1 MAEPIRKL
9 ATIVF
14 TDIVGFTKL
23 TAKDQ
28 QLASDLLDIQRAEFQ
43 PLVELYQ
50 GKWIK
55 EVGDGLILTFDTI
68 NKAVHCCIKI
78 QEKAKTIE
86 NLSIRIGIHLGEILE
101 KENDIIGDDV
111 NITARIEPFSAPGG
125 IAISNKV
132 NDGIIRESEF
142 TTKYL
147 GKPKLKGVAQKVEVY
162 CITSHGL
169 PETKLSD
176 VSAKLEKS
184 PLFIYSAIAATIIIP
199 LFVYL
204 FMFQKESVD
213 SIAVL
218 YMDVG
223 NNSELNYLE
232 TITEDLIFDLISS
245 TQGLLNVSESGTV
258 KKYKNSELSLED
270 LADDIG
276 VDYIFQSSVQP
287 DANGYH
293 FRCRLFD
300 SNKGKDRFINKW
312 FIESKNLQSIVSV
325 LVENIVQEL
334 DIETSDAF
342 TRIEFDSEAYD
353 LYLKSKSVYSLSDNY
368 DDNLKAVELM
378 KQAISKDQNLVLAQI
393 YLGQMQYELGYFAE
407 ASIIYEK
414 ALSRSKS
421 LQDIAVVA
429 ESLRKQGQL
438 LRKNKDY
445 EAALAKFGEAL
456 SISTVMNDKSS
467 MAKTFNSIAILNYK
481 TDDKDNALKN
491 WLHALAIVEEFGDKP
506 KISKYLNNIGIWYW
520 KDDDYSKSIEYYQ
533 KSLLIKRELGD
544 VRNIAK
550 TLNNLGEVYFA
561 MGDYPNST
569 TQFDESIEIKEKLQ
583 DNKGLNA
590 SLYNRGETYFYS
602 FEYNRAIDD
611 FRRTIRMIEDE
622 ESDHERYRYIGM
634 SHFYL
639 SNFDS
644 CNFYLKKSDEFFAND
659 YRKRLAIL
667 PYLVISYMKTG
678 DNTLSNTALKNF
690 RDIISDNDPPDKDY
704 IITNWA
710 AYKALSAV
718 NEKSEAAEYLE
729 NAYFELKSKSKDIK
743 NKQDRKKYLSA
754 KLHENIM
761 NEWSKRL
768 SISLSK
774 S

>member
-245 TQGLLNVSESGTV
+245 TQGLLNVSESGAV

-325 LVENIVQEL
+325 LVDNIVKEL

-342 TRIEFDSEAYD
+342 TRIEYDSEAYD

-378 KQAISKDQNLVLAQI
+378 KQAISKDQNLVMAQI

-421 LQDIAVVA
+421 LQDNAGVA

-520 KDDDYSKSIEYYQ
+520 QDYDYSKSIEYYQ

-659 YRKRLAIL
+659 YRKRLSIL

-729 NAYFELKSKSKDIK
+729 NAYFMLKSKSKDIK

-761 NEWSKRL
+761 NEWSKR
-768 SISLSK
+768 
-774 S
+774 

>member
-1 MAEPIRKL
+1 MGMAEPIRKL

-28 QLASDLLDIQRAEFQ
+28 QMASDLLDIQRAEFQ
-43 PLVELYQ
+43 PLVESYQ
-50 GKWIK
+50 GKWVK

-147 GKPKLKGVAQKVEVY
+147 GKPKLKGVGQKVEVY

-184 PLFIYSAIAATIIIP
+184 PLFIYSAIAATVIIP

-204 FMFQKESVD
+204 FMFQKESVN

-223 NNSELNYLE
+223 SNSELNYLE
-232 TITEDLIFDLISS
+232 AITEDLIFDLTSS
-245 TQGLLNVSESGTV
+245 SQGLLNVSESGTV

-270 LADDIG
+270 LANDIG
-276 VDYIFQSSVQP
+276 VDYIFQSSVKP

-293 FRCRLFD
+293 LRYRLFD
-300 SNKGKDRFINKW
+300 SNKGKDRFTEKK
-312 FIESKNLQSIVSV
+312 FIESTNLQSIASV
-325 LVENIVQEL
+325 LVEIIVKEL

-342 TRIEFDSEAYD
+342 TRIEYDSEAYD

-421 LQDIAVVA
+421 LQDNAGVA

-520 KDDDYSKSIEYYQ
+520 QDYDYSKSIEYYQ

-690 RDIISDNDPPDKDY
+690 RDIISDYDPPDKDY

-729 NAYFELKSKSKDIK
+729 NAYFMLKSKSKDIK

-761 NEWSKRL
+761 NEWSKR
-768 SISLSK
+768 
-774 S
+774 

>member
-86 NLSIRIGIHLGEILE
+86 NLSLRIGIHLGEILE

-232 TITEDLIFDLISS
+232 AITEDLIFDLTSS
-245 TQGLLNVSESGTV
+245 SQGLLNVSESGTV

-325 LVENIVQEL
+325 LVDNIVKEL

-342 TRIEFDSEAYD
+342 TRIEYDSEAYD

-378 KQAISKDQNLVLAQI
+378 KQAISKDQNLVMAQI
-393 YLGQMQYELGYFAE
+393 YLGQMQYELGYYAE
-407 ASIIYEK
+407 ASIIYEN

-421 LQDIAVVA
+421 LQDNAGVA

-467 MAKTFNSIAILNYK
+467 MAKTYNSMAILNYR

-520 KDDDYSKSIEYYQ
+520 QDYDFSKSIEYYQ

-561 MGDYPNST
+561 MGDYTNST
-569 TQFDESIEIKEKLQ
+569 KQFDESIEIKEKLK
-583 DNKGLNA
+583 DDKGLNTA
-590 SLYNRGETYFYS
+590 LYNRGETYFYS

-611 FRRTIRMIEDE
+611 FRRTIKMIDDE

-729 NAYFELKSKSKDIK
+729 NAYFMLKSKSKDIK

-754 KLHENIM
+754 KLHENIT
-761 NEWSKRL
+761 NEWSKR
-768 SISLSK
+768 
-774 S
+774 

>member
-86 NLSIRIGIHLGEILE
+86 NLSLRIGIHLGEILE

-325 LVENIVQEL
+325 LVDNIVKEL

-342 TRIEFDSEAYD
+342 TRIEYNSEAYD

-368 DDNLKAVELM
+368 DDNLEAVELM
-378 KQAISKDQNLVLAQI
+378 KQAISKDQNLVMAQI

-421 LQDIAVVA
+421 LQDNAGVA

-520 KDDDYSKSIEYYQ
+520 QDYDYSKSIEYYQ

-561 MGDYPNST
+561 MGDYTNST
-569 TQFDESIEIKEKLQ
+569 KQFDESIEIKEKLK
-583 DNKGLNA
+583 DDKGLNTA
-590 SLYNRGETYFYS
+590 LYNRGETYFYS

-659 YRKRLAIL
+659 YRKRLSIL

-690 RDIISDNDPPDKDY
+690 RDIISDYDPPDKDY

-729 NAYFELKSKSKDIK
+729 NAYFMLKSKSKDIK

-761 NEWSKRL
+761 NEWSKR
-768 SISLSK
+768 
-774 S
+774 

>member
-28 QLASDLLDIQRAEFQ
+28 QMASDLLDIQRAEFQ
-43 PLVELYQ
+43 PLVESYQ

-86 NLSIRIGIHLGEILE
+86 NLSLRIGIHLGEILE

-132 NDGIIRESEF
+132 NDGIVRESEF

-184 PLFIYSAIAATIIIP
+184 PLFIYSAIAATVIIP

-232 TITEDLIFDLISS
+232 TITEDLIFDLTSS
-245 TQGLLNVSESGTV
+245 SQGLLNVSESGTV

-270 LADDIG
+270 LANDIG
-276 VDYIFQSSVQP
+276 VDYIFQSSVKP

-293 FRCRLFD
+293 LRYRLFD

-342 TRIEFDSEAYD
+342 TRIEYDSEAYD

-378 KQAISKDQNLVLAQI
+378 KQAISKDQNLVMAQI

-421 LQDIAVVA
+421 LQDNAGVA

-520 KDDDYSKSIEYYQ
+520 QDYDYSKSIEYYQ

-659 YRKRLAIL
+659 YRKRLSIL

-690 RDIISDNDPPDKDY
+690 RDIISDYDPPDKDY

-729 NAYFELKSKSKDIK
+729 NAYFMLKSKSKDIK
-743 NKQDRKKYLSA
+743 NKKDRNIYLSA

-761 NEWSKRL
+761 NEWSKR
-768 SISLSK
+768 
-774 S
+774 

>member
-86 NLSIRIGIHLGEILE
+86 NLSLRIGIHLGEILE

-169 PETKLSD
+169 PETKLSN

-232 TITEDLIFDLISS
+232 TITEDLIFDLTSS
-245 TQGLLNVSESGTV
+245 SQGLLNVSESGTV

-342 TRIEFDSEAYD
+342 TRIEYDSEAYD

-421 LQDIAVVA
+421 LQDNAGVA

-467 MAKTFNSIAILNYK
+467 MAKTYNSMAILNFR

-520 KDDDYSKSIEYYQ
+520 QDYDYSKSIEYYQ

-569 TQFDESIEIKEKLQ
+569 TQFDESIEIKEKLK

-644 CNFYLKKSDEFFAND
+644 CNFYLKKSDEYFAYD
-659 YRKRLAIL
+659 YRKRLSIL

-690 RDIISDNDPPDKDY
+690 RDIISDYDPPDKDY

-729 NAYFELKSKSKDIK
+729 NAYFMLKSKSKDIK
-743 NKQDRKKYLSA
+743 NKQDRKIYLSA
-754 KLHENIM
+754 KLHENIT
-761 NEWSKRL
+761 NEWSKR
-768 SISLSK
+768 
-774 S
+774 

>member
-232 TITEDLIFDLISS
+232 TITEDLIFDLTSS
-245 TQGLLNVSESGTV
+245 SQGLLNVSESGTV

-325 LVENIVQEL
+325 LVDNIVKEL

-342 TRIEFDSEAYD
+342 TRIEYDSEAYD

-378 KQAISKDQNLVLAQI
+378 KQAISKDQNLVMAQI

-421 LQDIAVVA
+421 LQDNAGVA

-520 KDDDYSKSIEYYQ
+520 QDYDYSKSIEYYQ

-690 RDIISDNDPPDKDY
+690 RDIISDYDPPDKDY

-729 NAYFELKSKSKDIK
+729 NAYFMLKSKSKDIK

-761 NEWSKRL
+761 NEWSKR
-768 SISLSK
+768 
-774 S
+774 

>member
-232 TITEDLIFDLISS
+232 TITEDLIFDLTSS
-245 TQGLLNVSESGTV
+245 SQGLLNVSESGTV

-325 LVENIVQEL
+325 LVDNIVKEL

-342 TRIEFDSEAYD
+342 TRIEYNSEAYD

-368 DDNLKAVELM
+368 DDNLEAVELM
-378 KQAISKDQNLVLAQI
+378 KQAISKDNNLVMAQI
-393 YLGQMQYELGYFAE
+393 YLGQMQYDLGYYAE

-421 LQDIAVVA
+421 LQDNAGVA

-569 TQFDESIEIKEKLQ
+569 TQFDESIEIKEKLK
-583 DNKGLNA
+583 DDKGLNTA
-590 SLYNRGETYFYS
+590 LYNRGETYFYS

-667 PYLVISYMKTG
+667 PYLVISYIKTG

-690 RDIISDNDPPDKDY
+690 RDIISDYDPPDKDY

-729 NAYFELKSKSKDIK
+729 NAYFMLKSKSKDIK

-761 NEWSKRL
+761 NEWSKR
-768 SISLSK
+768 
-774 S
+774 

>member
-28 QLASDLLDIQRAEFQ
+28 QIASDLLDTQREEFK
-43 PLVELYQ
+43 PLVESYQ
-50 GKWIK
+50 GKWVK

-147 GKPKLKGVAQKVEVY
+147 GKPKLKGVGQKVEVY

-184 PLFIYSAIAATIIIP
+184 PLFVYSAIAGTIIIP

-232 TITEDLIFDLISS
+232 TITEDLIFDLTSS
-245 TQGLLNVSESGTV
+245 SQGLINVAESGTV

-276 VDYIFQSSVQP
+276 VNYIFQSSVQP

-300 SNKGKDRFINKW
+300 NNKGKDRFTNKW

-325 LVENIVQEL
+325 LVDNIVKEL

-342 TRIEFDSEAYD
+342 TRIEYDSEAYD

-378 KQAISKDQNLVLAQI
+378 KQAISKDNNLVMAQVF
-393 YLGQMQYELGYFAE
+393 LGQMQYDLGYYAE
-407 ASIIYEK
+407 ASVIYEK
-414 ALSRSKS
+414 ALTRSKS
-421 LQDIAVVA
+421 LQDNAGVA

-445 EAALAKFGEAL
+445 ETALAKFGEAL

-467 MAKTFNSIAILNYK
+467 MAKTYNSMAILNFK
-481 TDDKDNALKN
+481 TDAKDDALKN

-520 KDDDYSKSIEYYQ
+520 RDDDYSKSIEYYQ

-569 TQFDESIEIKEKLQ
+569 KQFDESIKIKEKLQ

-590 SLYNRGETYFYS
+590 TLYNRGETYFYS
-602 FEYNRAIDD
+602 FEYKRAIDD
-611 FRRTIRMIEDE
+611 FRRTIKMIDDE
-622 ESDHERYRYIGM
+622 GSDHERYRYIGM
-634 SHFYL
+634 SHFYQ

-644 CNFYLKKSDEFFAND
+644 CNFYLKKSDEYFSND
-659 YRKRLAIL
+659 YRKRLSIL

-690 RDIISDNDPPDKDY
+690 KDIISEHDPPKKDY

-743 NKQDRKKYLSA
+743 NKKDRNIYLSA

-761 NEWSKRL
+761 NEWSKR
-768 SISLSK
+768 
-774 S
+774 

>member
-28 QLASDLLDIQRAEFQ
+28 QMASDLLDIQRAEFQ
-43 PLVELYQ
+43 PLVESYQ
-50 GKWIK
+50 GKWVK

-147 GKPKLKGVAQKVEVY
+147 GKPKLKGVGQKVEVY

-184 PLFIYSAIAATIIIP
+184 PLFIYSAIAATVIIP

-204 FMFQKESVD
+204 FMFQKESVN

-223 NNSELNYLE
+223 SNSELNYLE
-232 TITEDLIFDLISS
+232 AITEDLIFDLTSS
-245 TQGLLNVSESGTV
+245 SQGLLNVSESGTV

-270 LADDIG
+270 LANDIG
-276 VDYIFQSSVQP
+276 VDYIFQSSVKP

-293 FRCRLFD
+293 LRYRLFD
-300 SNKGKDRFINKW
+300 SNKGKDRFTEKK
-312 FIESKNLQSIVSV
+312 FIESTNLQSIASV
-325 LVENIVQEL
+325 LVEIIVKEL

-342 TRIEFDSEAYD
+342 TRIEYDSEAYD

-421 LQDIAVVA
+421 LQDNAGVA

-520 KDDDYSKSIEYYQ
+520 QDYDYSKSIEYYQ

-667 PYLVISYMKTG
+667 PYLVISYIKTG

-690 RDIISDNDPPDKDY
+690 RDIISDYDPPDKDY

-729 NAYFELKSKSKDIK
+729 NAYFMLKSKSKDIK

-761 NEWSKRL
+761 NEWSKR
-768 SISLSK
+768 
-774 S
+774 

>member
-86 NLSIRIGIHLGEILE
+86 NLSLRIGIHLGEILE

-232 TITEDLIFDLISS
+232 AITEDLIFDLISS

-270 LADDIG
+270 LANDIG

-325 LVENIVQEL
+325 LVDNIVKEL

-342 TRIEFDSEAYD
+342 TRIEYNSEAYD

-421 LQDIAVVA
+421 LQDNAGVA

-520 KDDDYSKSIEYYQ
+520 QDYDYSKSIEYYQ

-561 MGDYPNST
+561 MGDYTNST
-569 TQFDESIEIKEKLQ
+569 KQFDESIEIKEKLK
-583 DNKGLNA
+583 DDKGLNTA
-590 SLYNRGETYFYS
+590 LYNRGETYFYS

-611 FRRTIRMIEDE
+611 FRRTIKMIDDE

-659 YRKRLAIL
+659 YRKRLSIL

-690 RDIISDNDPPDKDY
+690 RDIISDYDPPDKDY

-729 NAYFELKSKSKDIK
+729 NAYFMLKSKSKDIK

-754 KLHENIM
+754 KLHENIT
-761 NEWSKRL
+761 NEWSKR
-768 SISLSK
+768 
-774 S
+774 

>member
-28 QLASDLLDIQRAEFQ
+28 QMASDLLDIQRAEFQ
-43 PLVELYQ
+43 PLVESYQ
-50 GKWIK
+50 GKWVK

-184 PLFIYSAIAATIIIP
+184 PLFIYSAIAATVIIP

-204 FMFQKESVD
+204 FMFQKESVN

-223 NNSELNYLE
+223 SNSELNYLE
-232 TITEDLIFDLISS
+232 AITEDLIFDLTSS
-245 TQGLLNVSESGTV
+245 SQGLLNVSESGTV

-270 LADDIG
+270 LANDIG
-276 VDYIFQSSVQP
+276 VDYIFQSSVKP

-293 FRCRLFD
+293 LRYRLFD
-300 SNKGKDRFINKW
+300 SNKGKDRFTEKK
-312 FIESKNLQSIVSV
+312 FIESRNLQSIASV
-325 LVENIVQEL
+325 LVEIIVKEL

-342 TRIEFDSEAYD
+342 TRIEYDSEAYD

-421 LQDIAVVA
+421 LQDNAGVA

-520 KDDDYSKSIEYYQ
+520 QDYDYSKSIEYYQ

-690 RDIISDNDPPDKDY
+690 RDIISDYDPPDKDY

-729 NAYFELKSKSKDIK
+729 NAYFMLKSKSKDIK

-761 NEWSKRL
+761 NEWSKR
-768 SISLSK
+768 
-774 S
+774 

>member
-270 LADDIG
+270 LANDIG
-276 VDYIFQSSVQP
+276 VDYIFQSSVKP

-293 FRCRLFD
+293 LRYRLFD
-300 SNKGKDRFINKW
+300 SNKGKDRFTEKK
-312 FIESKNLQSIVSV
+312 FIESRNLQSIASV
-325 LVENIVQEL
+325 LVEIIVKEL

-342 TRIEFDSEAYD
+342 TRIEYDSEAYD

-378 KQAISKDQNLVLAQI
+378 KQAISKDQNLVMAQI
-393 YLGQMQYELGYFAE
+393 YLGQMQYDLGYYEE
-407 ASIIYEK
+407 ASIIYEN

-421 LQDIAVVA
+421 LQDNAGVA

-467 MAKTFNSIAILNYK
+467 MAKTFNSIAILNYR

-520 KDDDYSKSIEYYQ
+520 QDYDYSKSIEYYQ

-644 CNFYLKKSDEFFAND
+644 CNFYLKKSDEFFANN
-659 YRKRLAIL
+659 YKVRLSIL

-690 RDIISDNDPPDKDY
+690 RDIISDYDPPDKDY

-729 NAYFELKSKSKDIK
+729 NAYFMLKSKSKDIK

-761 NEWSKRL
+761 NEWSKR
-768 SISLSK
+768 
-774 S
+774 

>member
-325 LVENIVQEL
+325 LVDNIVKEL

-342 TRIEFDSEAYD
+342 TRIEYNSEAYD

-378 KQAISKDQNLVLAQI
+378 KQAISKDQNLVMAQI

-421 LQDIAVVA
+421 LQDNAGVA

-561 MGDYPNST
+561 MGDYTNST
-569 TQFDESIEIKEKLQ
+569 KQFDESIEIKEKLK
-583 DNKGLNA
+583 DDKGLNTA
-590 SLYNRGETYFYS
+590 LYNRGETYFYS

-611 FRRTIRMIEDE
+611 FRRTIKMIDDE

-667 PYLVISYMKTG
+667 PYLVISYIKTG

-690 RDIISDNDPPDKDY
+690 RDIISDYDPPDKDY

-729 NAYFELKSKSKDIK
+729 NAYFMLKSKSKDIK

-761 NEWSKRL
+761 NEWSKR
-768 SISLSK
+768 
-774 S
+774 

>member
-28 QLASDLLDIQRAEFQ
+28 QLASDLLDIQRAEFK
-43 PLVELYQ
+43 PLVESYQ
-50 GKWIK
+50 GQWIK

-86 NLSIRIGIHLGEILE
+86 NLSLRIGIHLGEILE

-132 NDGIIRESEF
+132 NDGIVRESEF

-232 TITEDLIFDLISS
+232 TITEDLIFDLTSS
-245 TQGLLNVSESGTV
+245 SQGLLNVSESGAV

-325 LVENIVQEL
+325 LVDNIVKEL

-342 TRIEFDSEAYD
+342 TRIEYNSEAYD

-368 DDNLKAVELM
+368 DDNLEAVELM
-378 KQAISKDQNLVLAQI
+378 KQAISKDKNLVMAQI
-393 YLGQMQYELGYFAE
+393 YLGQMQYDLGYFAE

-421 LQDIAVVA
+421 LQDNAGVA

-438 LRKNKDY
+438 LRKNKEY

-467 MAKTFNSIAILNYK
+467 MAKTYNSMAILNFR

-561 MGDYPNST
+561 MGDYTNST
-569 TQFDESIEIKEKLQ
+569 KQFDESIEIKEKLK
-583 DNKGLNA
+583 DDKGLNTA
-590 SLYNRGETYFYS
+590 LYNRGETYFYS

-611 FRRTIRMIEDE
+611 FRRTIKMIDDE

-659 YRKRLAIL
+659 YRKRLSIL

-690 RDIISDNDPPDKDY
+690 RDIISDYDPPDKDY

-729 NAYFELKSKSKDIK
+729 NAYFMLKSKSKDIK

-754 KLHENIM
+754 KLHENIT
-761 NEWSKRL
+761 NEWSKR
-768 SISLSK
+768 
-774 S
+774 

>member
-1 MAEPIRKL
+1 MTEQKRKL

-28 QLASDLLDIQRAEFQ
+28 QIASDLLDTQREEFK
-43 PLVELYQ
+43 PLVESYQ
-50 GKWIK
+50 GKWVK

-78 QEKAKTIE
+78 QEKAKSIE

-132 NDGIIRESEF
+132 NDGIVRESEF

-147 GKPKLKGVAQKVEVY
+147 GKPKLKGVGQKVEVY

-184 PLFIYSAIAATIIIP
+184 PLFIYSAIAATLIIP

-204 FMFQKESVD
+204 FIFQKESVD

-232 TITEDLIFDLISS
+232 TITEDLIFDLTSS
-245 TQGLLNVSESGTV
+245 SQGLLNVSESGTV

-276 VDYIFQSSVQP
+276 VDFIFQSSVQP

-293 FRCRLFD
+293 FRVRLFD
-300 SNKGKDRFINKW
+300 SNKGKDRFTNKW

-325 LVENIVQEL
+325 LVDNIVQEL

-342 TRIEFDSEAYD
+342 TRIEYNSEAYD

-378 KQAISKDQNLVLAQI
+378 KQAISKDNNLVMAQVF
-393 YLGQMQYELGYFAE
+393 LGQMQYDLGYYAE
-407 ASIIYEK
+407 ASVIYEK
-414 ALSRSKS
+414 ALTRSKS
-421 LQDIAVVA
+421 LQDNAGVA

-445 EAALAKFGEAL
+445 ETALAKFGEAL

-467 MAKTFNSIAILNYK
+467 MAKTYNSMAILNFK
-481 TDDKDNALKN
+481 TDAKDDALKN

-520 KDDDYSKSIEYYQ
+520 RDDDYSKSIEYYQ

-569 TQFDESIEIKEKLQ
+569 KQFDESIKIKEKLQ

-602 FEYNRAIDD
+602 FEYKRAIDD
-611 FRRTIRMIEDE
+611 FRRTIKMIDDE
-622 ESDHERYRYIGM
+622 GSDHERYRYIGM

-644 CNFYLKKSDEFFAND
+644 CNFYLKKSDEYFSNHLT
-659 YRKRLAIL
+659 KRLSIL

-690 RDIISDNDPPDKDY
+690 KDIISEHDPPKKDY

-743 NKQDRKKYLSA
+743 NKKDRNIYLSA

-761 NEWSKRL
+761 NEWSKR
-768 SISLSK
+768 
-774 S
+774 

>member
-270 LADDIG
+270 LANDIG
-276 VDYIFQSSVQP
+276 VDYIFQSSVKP

-293 FRCRLFD
+293 LRYRLFD
-300 SNKGKDRFINKW
+300 SNKGKDRFTEKK
-312 FIESKNLQSIVSV
+312 FIESRNLQSIASV
-325 LVENIVQEL
+325 LVEIIVKEL

-342 TRIEFDSEAYD
+342 TRIEYDSEAYD

-421 LQDIAVVA
+421 LQDNAGVA

-520 KDDDYSKSIEYYQ
+520 QDYDYSKSIEYYQ

-690 RDIISDNDPPDKDY
+690 RDIISDYDPPDKDY

-729 NAYFELKSKSKDIK
+729 NAYFMLKSKSKDIK

-761 NEWSKRL
+761 NEWSKR
-768 SISLSK
+768 
-774 S
+774 

>member
-86 NLSIRIGIHLGEILE
+86 NLSLRIGIHLGEILE

-132 NDGIIRESEF
+132 NDGIVRESEF

-245 TQGLLNVSESGTV
+245 TQGLLNVSESGAV

-325 LVENIVQEL
+325 LVDNIVKEL

-342 TRIEFDSEAYD
+342 TRIEYNSEAYD

-368 DDNLKAVELM
+368 DDNLEAVELM
-378 KQAISKDQNLVLAQI
+378 KQAISKDKNLVMAQI
-393 YLGQMQYELGYFAE
+393 YLGQMQYDLGYFAE
-407 ASIIYEK
+407 ASIIYEN

-421 LQDIAVVA
+421 LQDNAGVA

-467 MAKTFNSIAILNYK
+467 MAKTYNSMAILNFR

-561 MGDYPNST
+561 MGDYTNST
-569 TQFDESIEIKEKLQ
+569 KQFDESIEIKEKLK
-583 DNKGLNA
+583 DDKGLNTA
-590 SLYNRGETYFYS
+590 LYNRGETYFYS

-611 FRRTIRMIEDE
+611 FRRTIKMIDDE

-667 PYLVISYMKTG
+667 PYLVISYIKTG

-690 RDIISDNDPPDKDY
+690 RDIISDYDPPDKDY

-729 NAYFELKSKSKDIK
+729 NAYFMLKSKSKDIK

-761 NEWSKRL
+761 NEWSKR
-768 SISLSK
+768 
-774 S
+774 

>member
-43 PLVELYQ
+43 PLVESYQ
-50 GKWIK
+50 GQWIK

-232 TITEDLIFDLISS
+232 AITEDLIFDLISS
-245 TQGLLNVSESGTV
+245 SQGLLNVSESGTV

-342 TRIEFDSEAYD
+342 TRIEYDSEAYD

-378 KQAISKDQNLVLAQI
+378 KQAISKDKNLVMAQI
-393 YLGQMQYELGYFAE
+393 YLGQMQYDLGYFAE
-407 ASIIYEK
+407 ASIIYEN

-421 LQDIAVVA
+421 LQDNAGVA

-467 MAKTFNSIAILNYK
+467 MAKTFNSIAILNYR

-520 KDDDYSKSIEYYQ
+520 QDYDFSKSIEYYQ

-561 MGDYPNST
+561 MGDYTNST
-569 TQFDESIEIKEKLQ
+569 KQFDESIEIKEKLK
-583 DNKGLNA
+583 DDKGLNTA
-590 SLYNRGETYFYS
+590 LYNRGETYFYS

-611 FRRTIRMIEDE
+611 FRRTIKMIDDE

-729 NAYFELKSKSKDIK
+729 NAYFMLKSKSKDIK
-743 NKQDRKKYLSA
+743 NKQDRKIYLSA
-754 KLHENIM
+754 KLHENIT
-761 NEWSKRL
+761 NEWSKR
-768 SISLSK
+768 
-774 S
+774 

>member
-28 QLASDLLDIQRAEFQ
+28 QKASDLLDIQRAEFQ

-50 GKWIK
+50 GQWIK

-86 NLSIRIGIHLGEILE
+86 NLSLRIGIHLGEILE

-132 NDGIIRESEF
+132 NDGIVRESEF

-169 PETKLSD
+169 PETKLSY

-270 LADDIG
+270 LSDDIG

-342 TRIEFDSEAYD
+342 TRIEYDSEAYD

-378 KQAISKDQNLVLAQI
+378 KQAISKDQNLVMAQI
-393 YLGQMQYELGYFAE
+393 YLGQMQYELGYYAE
-407 ASIIYEK
+407 ASIIYEN

-421 LQDIAVVA
+421 LQDNAGVA

-520 KDDDYSKSIEYYQ
+520 QDYDFSKSIEYYQ

-690 RDIISDNDPPDKDY
+690 RDIISDYDPPDKDY

-729 NAYFELKSKSKDIK
+729 NAYFMLKSKSKDIK

-761 NEWSKRL
+761 NEWSKR
-768 SISLSK
+768 
-774 S
+774 

>member
-28 QLASDLLDIQRAEFQ
+28 QMASDLLDIQRAEFQ

-132 NDGIIRESEF
+132 NDGIVRESEF

-184 PLFIYSAIAATIIIP
+184 PLFIYSAIAATVIIP

-204 FMFQKESVD
+204 FMFQKESVN

-223 NNSELNYLE
+223 SNSELNYLE
-232 TITEDLIFDLISS
+232 AITEDLIFDLTSS
-245 TQGLLNVSESGTV
+245 SQGLLNVSESGAV

-325 LVENIVQEL
+325 LVDNIVKEL

-342 TRIEFDSEAYD
+342 TRIEYNSEAYD

-368 DDNLKAVELM
+368 DDNLEAVELM
-378 KQAISKDQNLVLAQI
+378 KQAISKDKNLVMAQI
-393 YLGQMQYELGYFAE
+393 YLGQMQYDLGYFAE

-421 LQDIAVVA
+421 LQDNAGVA

-561 MGDYPNST
+561 MGDYTNST
-569 TQFDESIEIKEKLQ
+569 KQFDESIEIKEKLK
-583 DNKGLNA
+583 DDKGLNTA
-590 SLYNRGETYFYS
+590 LYNRGETYFYS

-690 RDIISDNDPPDKDY
+690 RDIISDYDPPDKDY

-729 NAYFELKSKSKDIK
+729 NAYFMLKSKSKDIK

-761 NEWSKRL
+761 NEWSKR
-768 SISLSK
+768 
-774 S
+774 

>member
-232 TITEDLIFDLISS
+232 AITEDLIFDLTSS
-245 TQGLLNVSESGTV
+245 SQGLLNVSESGTV

-342 TRIEFDSEAYD
+342 TRIEYDSEAYD

-378 KQAISKDQNLVLAQI
+378 KQAISKDQNLVMAQI

-421 LQDIAVVA
+421 LQDNAGVA

-520 KDDDYSKSIEYYQ
+520 QDYDYSKSIEYYQ

-690 RDIISDNDPPDKDY
+690 RDIISDYDPPDKDY

-729 NAYFELKSKSKDIK
+729 NAYFMLKSKSKDIK

-761 NEWSKRL
+761 NEWSKR
-768 SISLSK
+768 
-774 S
+774 

>member
-28 QLASDLLDIQRAEFQ
+28 QIASDLLDTQREEFK
-43 PLVELYQ
+43 PLVESYQ
-50 GKWIK
+50 GKWVK

-86 NLSIRIGIHLGEILE
+86 HLSIRIGIHLGEILE

-147 GKPKLKGVAQKVEVY
+147 GKPKLKGVGQKVEVY

-184 PLFIYSAIAATIIIP
+184 PLFIYSAIAGTIIIP

-232 TITEDLIFDLISS
+232 TITEDLIFDLTSS
-245 TQGLLNVSESGTV
+245 SQGLLNVSESGTV

-276 VDYIFQSSVQP
+276 VNYIFQSSVQP

-300 SNKGKDRFINKW
+300 NNKGKDRFTNKW

-325 LVENIVQEL
+325 LVDNIVKEL

-342 TRIEFDSEAYD
+342 TRIEYDSEAYD

-378 KQAISKDQNLVLAQI
+378 KQAISKDNNLVMAQVF
-393 YLGQMQYELGYFAE
+393 LGQMQYDLGYYAE
-407 ASIIYEK
+407 ASVIYEK
-414 ALSRSKS
+414 ALTRSKS
-421 LQDIAVVA
+421 LQDNAGVA

-445 EAALAKFGEAL
+445 ETALAKFGEAL

-467 MAKTFNSIAILNYK
+467 MAKTYNSMAILNFK
-481 TDDKDNALKN
+481 TDAKDDALKN

-520 KDDDYSKSIEYYQ
+520 RDDDYSKSIEYYQ

-569 TQFDESIEIKEKLQ
+569 KQFDESIKIKEKLQ

-590 SLYNRGETYFYS
+590 TLYNRGETYFYS
-602 FEYNRAIDD
+602 FEYKRAIDD
-611 FRRTIRMIEDE
+611 FRRTIKMIDDE
-622 ESDHERYRYIGM
+622 GSDHERYRYIGM
-634 SHFYL
+634 SHFYQ

-644 CNFYLKKSDEFFAND
+644 CNFYLKKSDEYFSND
-659 YRKRLAIL
+659 YRKRLSIL

-690 RDIISDNDPPDKDY
+690 KDIISEHDPPKKDY

-743 NKQDRKKYLSA
+743 NKKDRNIYLSA

-761 NEWSKRL
+761 NEWSKR
-768 SISLSK
+768 
-774 S
+774 

>member
-1 MAEPIRKL
+1 MGMADSKRKL

-28 QLASDLLDIQRAEFQ
+28 QIASDLLDLQREEFK
-43 PLVELYQ
+43 PLVESYQ
-50 GKWIK
+50 GKWVK

-132 NDGIIRESEF
+132 NDGIVRESEF

-147 GKPKLKGVAQKVEVY
+147 GKPKLKGVGQKVEVY

-184 PLFIYSAIAATIIIP
+184 PFFIYSAIAATLIIP

-204 FMFQKESVD
+204 FIFQKESVD

-232 TITEDLIFDLISS
+232 TITEDLIFDLTSS
-245 TQGLLNVSESGTV
+245 SQGLLNVSESGTV

-276 VDYIFQSSVQP
+276 VDFIFQSSVQP

-293 FRCRLFD
+293 FRVRLFD
-300 SNKGKDRFINKW
+300 SNKGKDRFTNKW

-325 LVENIVQEL
+325 LVDNIVQEL

-342 TRIEFDSEAYD
+342 TRIEYDSEAYD

-378 KQAISKDQNLVLAQI
+378 KQAISKDNNLVMAQV
-393 YLGQMQYELGYFAE
+393 YLGQMQYDLGYYAE
-407 ASIIYEK
+407 ASVIYEK
-414 ALSRSKS
+414 ALTRSKS
-421 LQDIAVVA
+421 LQDNAGVA

-445 EAALAKFGEAL
+445 ETALAKFGEAL

-467 MAKTFNSIAILNYK
+467 MAKTYNSMAILNFR
-481 TDDKDNALKN
+481 TDAKDDALKN

-520 KDDDYSKSIEYYQ
+520 RDDDYSKSIEYYQ

-569 TQFDESIEIKEKLQ
+569 KQFDESIKIKEKLQ

-602 FEYNRAIDD
+602 FEYKRAIDD
-611 FRRTIRMIEDE
+611 FRSTIKMIDDE
-622 ESDHERYRYIGM
+622 GSDHERYRYIGM

-644 CNFYLKKSDEFFAND
+644 CNFYLKKSDEYFSNHLT
-659 YRKRLAIL
+659 KRLSIL

-690 RDIISDNDPPDKDY
+690 KDIISEHDPPKKDY

-743 NKQDRKKYLSA
+743 NKKDRNIYLSA

-761 NEWSKRL
+761 NEWSKR
-768 SISLSK
+768 
-774 S
+774 

>member
-43 PLVELYQ
+43 PLVESYQ
-50 GKWIK
+50 GKWVK

-147 GKPKLKGVAQKVEVY
+147 GKPKLKGVGQKVEVY

-184 PLFIYSAIAATIIIP
+184 PLFIYSAIAATVIIP

-204 FMFQKESVD
+204 FMFQKESVN

-223 NNSELNYLE
+223 SNSELNYLE
-232 TITEDLIFDLISS
+232 AITEDLIFDLTSS
-245 TQGLLNVSESGTV
+245 SQGLLNVSESGTV

-270 LADDIG
+270 LANDIG
-276 VDYIFQSSVQP
+276 VDYIFQSSVKP

-293 FRCRLFD
+293 LRYRLFD
-300 SNKGKDRFINKW
+300 SNKGKDRFTEKK
-312 FIESKNLQSIVSV
+312 FIESRNLQSIASV
-325 LVENIVQEL
+325 LVEIIVKEL

-342 TRIEFDSEAYD
+342 TRIEYDSEAYD

-421 LQDIAVVA
+421 LQDNAGVA

-520 KDDDYSKSIEYYQ
+520 QDYDYSKSIEYYQ

-569 TQFDESIEIKEKLQ
+569 KQFDESIKIKEKLQ

-590 SLYNRGETYFYS
+590 TLYNRGETYFYS
-602 FEYNRAIDD
+602 FEYKRAIDD

-667 PYLVISYMKTG
+667 PYLVISYIKTG
-678 DNTLSNTALKNF
+678 DNTLSNTALKTF
-690 RDIISDNDPPDKDY
+690 RDIISDYDPPDKDY

-729 NAYFELKSKSKDIK
+729 NAYFMLKSKSKDIK

-761 NEWSKRL
+761 NEWSKR
-768 SISLSK
+768 
-774 S
+774 

>member
-28 QLASDLLDIQRAEFQ
+28 QKASDLLDTQRAEFQ

-86 NLSIRIGIHLGEILE
+86 NLSLRIGIHLGEILE

-245 TQGLLNVSESGTV
+245 TQGLLNVSESGAV
-258 KKYKNSELSLED
+258 KKYKNSELGLED

-325 LVENIVQEL
+325 LVDNIVKEL

-342 TRIEFDSEAYD
+342 TRIEYNSEAYD

-368 DDNLKAVELM
+368 DDNLEAVELM
-378 KQAISKDQNLVLAQI
+378 KQAISKDKNLVMAQI
-393 YLGQMQYELGYFAE
+393 YLGQMQYDLGYFAE
-407 ASIIYEK
+407 ASIIYEN

-421 LQDIAVVA
+421 LQDNAGVA

-467 MAKTFNSIAILNYK
+467 MAKTYNSMAILNFR

-561 MGDYPNST
+561 MGDYTNST
-569 TQFDESIEIKEKLQ
+569 KQFDESIEIKEKLK
-583 DNKGLNA
+583 DDKGLNTA
-590 SLYNRGETYFYS
+590 LYNRGETYFYS

-659 YRKRLAIL
+659 YRKRLSIL

-710 AYKALSAV
+710 AYEALNAV

-729 NAYFELKSKSKDIK
+729 NAYFALKSRSKDIK

-754 KLHENIM
+754 KLHENIT
-761 NEWSKRL
+761 NEWSKR
-768 SISLSK
+768 
-774 S
+774 

>member
-86 NLSIRIGIHLGEILE
+86 NLSLRIGIHLGEILE

-245 TQGLLNVSESGTV
+245 TQGLINVSESGTV

-325 LVENIVQEL
+325 LVDNIVKEL

-342 TRIEFDSEAYD
+342 TRIEYNSEAYD

-368 DDNLKAVELM
+368 DDNLEAVELM
-378 KQAISKDQNLVLAQI
+378 KQAISKDKNLVMAQI
-393 YLGQMQYELGYFAE
+393 YLGQMQYDLGYFAE
-407 ASIIYEK
+407 ASIIYEN

-421 LQDIAVVA
+421 LQDNAGVA

-445 EAALAKFGEAL
+445 EAALAKFSEAL

-467 MAKTFNSIAILNYK
+467 MAKTYNSMAILNFK

-491 WLHALAIVEEFGDKP
+491 WLHALAIVEEFGDKL

-561 MGDYPNST
+561 MGDYTNST
-569 TQFDESIEIKEKLQ
+569 KQFDESIEIKEKLK
-583 DNKGLNA
+583 DDKGLNTA
-590 SLYNRGETYFYS
+590 LYNRGETYFYS

-611 FRRTIRMIEDE
+611 FRRTIKMIDDE

-659 YRKRLAIL
+659 YRKRLSIL

-710 AYKALSAV
+710 AYEALNAV

-729 NAYFELKSKSKDIK
+729 NAYFALKSRSKDIK

-754 KLHENIM
+754 KLHENIT
-761 NEWSKRL
+761 NEWSKR
-768 SISLSK
+768 
-774 S
+774 

>member
-132 NDGIIRESEF
+132 HDGIVRESEF

-342 TRIEFDSEAYD
+342 TRIEYDSEAYD

-378 KQAISKDQNLVLAQI
+378 KQAISKDQNLVMAQI

-421 LQDIAVVA
+421 LQDNAGVA

-520 KDDDYSKSIEYYQ
+520 QDYDFSKSIEYYQ

-561 MGDYPNST
+561 MGDYTNST
-569 TQFDESIEIKEKLQ
+569 KQFDESIEIKEKLK
-583 DNKGLNA
+583 DDKGLNTA
-590 SLYNRGETYFYS
+590 LYNRGETYFYS

-611 FRRTIRMIEDE
+611 FRRTIKMIDDE

-644 CNFYLKKSDEFFAND
+644 CNFYLKKSDEFFANN
-659 YRKRLAIL
+659 YKVRLSIL

-690 RDIISDNDPPDKDY
+690 RDIISDYDPPDKDY

-729 NAYFELKSKSKDIK
+729 NAYFMLKSKSKDIK

-754 KLHENIM
+754 KLHENIT
-761 NEWSKRL
+761 NEWSKR
-768 SISLSK
+768 
-774 S
+774 

>member
-342 TRIEFDSEAYD
+342 TRIEYDSEAYD

-378 KQAISKDQNLVLAQI
+378 KQAISKDQNLVMAQI

-421 LQDIAVVA
+421 LQDNAGVA

-520 KDDDYSKSIEYYQ
+520 QDYDYSKSIEYYQ

-690 RDIISDNDPPDKDY
+690 RDIISDYDPPDKDY

-729 NAYFELKSKSKDIK
+729 NAYFMLKSKSKDIK
-743 NKQDRKKYLSA
+743 NKQDRKIYLSA

-761 NEWSKRL
+761 NEWSKR
-768 SISLSK
+768 
-774 S
+774 

>member
-342 TRIEFDSEAYD
+342 TRIEYDSEAYD

-378 KQAISKDQNLVLAQI
+378 KQAISKDQNLVMAQI

-421 LQDIAVVA
+421 LQDNAGVA

-520 KDDDYSKSIEYYQ
+520 QDYDYSKSIEYYQ

-690 RDIISDNDPPDKDY
+690 RDIISDYDPPDKDY

-729 NAYFELKSKSKDIK
+729 NAYFMLKSKSKDIK

-761 NEWSKRL
+761 NEWSKR
-768 SISLSK
+768 
-774 S
+774 

>member
-28 QLASDLLDIQRAEFQ
+28 QKASDLLDIQRAEFQ

-342 TRIEFDSEAYD
+342 TRIEYDSEAYD

-421 LQDIAVVA
+421 LQDNAGVA

-520 KDDDYSKSIEYYQ
+520 QDYDYSKSIEYYQ

-561 MGDYPNST
+561 MGDYTNST
-569 TQFDESIEIKEKLQ
+569 KQFDESIKIKEKLQ

-667 PYLVISYMKTG
+667 PYLVISYIKTG

-690 RDIISDNDPPDKDY
+690 RDIISDYDPPDKDY

-729 NAYFELKSKSKDIK
+729 NAYFMLKSKSKDIK

-761 NEWSKRL
+761 NEWSKR
-768 SISLSK
+768 
-774 S
+774 

>member
-1 MAEPIRKL
+1 MGMTEQKRKL

-28 QLASDLLDIQRAEFQ
+28 QIASDLLDTQREEFK
-43 PLVELYQ
+43 PLVESYQ
-50 GKWIK
+50 GKWLK

-147 GKPKLKGVAQKVEVY
+147 GKPKLKGVGQKVEVY

-184 PLFIYSAIAATIIIP
+184 PFFIYSAIAATLIIP

-204 FMFQKESVD
+204 FIFQKESVD

-232 TITEDLIFDLISS
+232 TITEDLIFDLTSS
-245 TQGLLNVSESGTV
+245 SQGLLNVSESGTV

-276 VDYIFQSSVQP
+276 VDFIFQSSVQP

-293 FRCRLFD
+293 FRVRLFD
-300 SNKGKDRFINKW
+300 SNKGKDRFTNKW

-325 LVENIVQEL
+325 LVDNIVQEL

-342 TRIEFDSEAYD
+342 TRIEYNSEAYD

-378 KQAISKDQNLVLAQI
+378 KQAISKDNNLVMAQV
-393 YLGQMQYELGYFAE
+393 YLGQMQYDLGYYAE
-407 ASIIYEK
+407 ASVIYEK
-414 ALSRSKS
+414 ALTRSKS
-421 LQDIAVVA
+421 LQDNAGVA

-445 EAALAKFGEAL
+445 ETALAKFGEAL

-467 MAKTFNSIAILNYK
+467 MAKTYNSMAILNFR
-481 TDDKDNALKN
+481 TDAKDDALKN
-491 WLHALAIVEEFGDKP
+491 WLHALAIVEELGDKP

-520 KDDDYSKSIEYYQ
+520 RDDDYSKSIEYYQ

-569 TQFDESIEIKEKLQ
+569 KQFDESIKIKEKLQ

-602 FEYNRAIDD
+602 FEYKRAIDD
-611 FRRTIRMIEDE
+611 FRSTIKMIDDE
-622 ESDHERYRYIGM
+622 GSDHERYRYIGM

-644 CNFYLKKSDEFFAND
+644 CNFYLKKSDEYFSNHLT
-659 YRKRLAIL
+659 KRLSIL

-678 DNTLSNTALKNF
+678 DNTLSNTALKDF
-690 RDIISDNDPPDKDY
+690 KDIISEHDPPKKDY

-743 NKQDRKKYLSA
+743 NKKDRNIYLSA

-761 NEWSKRL
+761 NEWSKR
-768 SISLSK
+768 
-774 S
+774 